1 MVASSQRTRL
11 LDALVELVAEHGYA
25 KVKVGEIARRA
36 GVSLSTFYAH
46 FPGKEE
52 CFLEAYE
59 SVVRALVADLG
70 AGMRDVDSL
79 DAGMEA
85 AAVGYFGWFAARP
98 AAARTFLIE
107 IRGAGNV
114 ALQRRAEAIEQ
125 FVAVFSAALARVG
138 RPDLPPPRARILAI
152 IGAVEALAHDRV
164 LAGHPEQLVDVV
176 PDAVDA
182 ARRLLA
188 PPA

>member
-11 LDALVELVAEHGYA
+11 LDALVELVAENGYA

-59 SVVRALVADLG
+59 SVVKALMTDVG
-70 AGMRDVDSL
+70 AGMHGVTTL
-79 DAGMEA
+79 DAGIEA
-85 AAVGYFGWFAARP
+85 VAAGYFGWFAERP

-114 ALQRRAEAIEQ
+114 ALARRAEAVEQ
-125 FVAVFSAALARVG
+125 FVGVFAAALARVG
-138 RPDLPPPRARILAI
+138 RPDLPPPRARILAVL
-152 IGAVEALAHDRV
+152 GAVEALAHDRV
-164 LAGHPEQLVDVV
+164 LSGHPEQLVDVV

-188 PPA
+188 PPV